1 MCQSYRDE
9 LQRVKRRKAFPDE
22 STEHEVT
29 LKGRER
35 YHIETFNVIID
46 KLSSCLAHRMEAYKN
61 ITDRFGILLNLESDD
76 LPTVCKQADALCA
89 LYPSDLDQ
97 NLADE
102 IIQFRCFVQSEQ
114 DKSPPQLLQVL
125 LKHGLQSIFP
135 NVFVALCIFLT
146 LPVTNCEGERS
157 FSQMARIK
165 NELRTTQT
173 QQRLCALSLMA
184 IESQLVR
191 NLDFDEIVT
200 EFANR
205 KARNK
210 PL

>member
-1 MCQSYRDE
+1 M
-9 LQRVKRRKAFPDE
+9 
-22 STEHEVT
+22 T

-35 YHIETFNVIID
+35 YRIETFNVIID
-46 KLSSCLAHRMEAYKN
+46 KLSSCLAHRTEAYRN
-61 ITDRFGILLNLESDD
+61 ITNRFESLLNLESED
-76 LPTVCKQADALCA
+76 LPTIRKQADALCA
-89 LYPSDLDQ
+89 LYSSDLDE

-114 DKSPPQLLQVL
+114 DKSPPKLLQVL
-125 LKHGLQSIFP
+125 LKHGLQSTFP
-135 NVFVALCIFLT
+135 NVFVALRIFLT

-184 IESQLVR
+184 IESELVR
-191 NLDFDEIVT
+191 KLDFDEIVK
-200 EFANR
+200 EFANK
-205 KARNK
+205 KARSK
-210 PL
+210 SF